1 MKIDVITI
9 EIGSTITKVNAFNDI
24 FSDSIKHVGQSTGL
38 TSVQTGDVS
47 LGVDQALDNLKK
59 NIGQD
64 IEVNEYLINSSAA
77 GGLRM
82 AVFGLTYAMTARAA
96 REASLGAGA
105 IIEFLGTGKIQDFH
119 LEDLYDTR
127 PNIVMLAGGLDYGDT
142 EITLHN
148 AKMLAS
154 SDLDIPFIYSG
165 NCQLQNSVKKLFE
178 KNGKTVHITKN
189 VYPDVDQLDIDEA
202 RKIIQHT
209 FSKHIIHAKGMEKLQ
224 KYTDKE
230 VIPTPYAV
238 LTGAERLY
246 RTIGD
251 LLVIDVGGATT
262 DIHSVCEDSPE
273 NAPYRAQATSLV
285 KRTVEGDL
293 GVFVNAKN
301 LNDIEDNIDDF
312 HTDLSHLRPL
322 PKTDEEKKIT
332 EGLAA
337 KAVSIGLRRHAGT
350 KKVLYSPTGKK
361 TLIYG
366 KDLTQVKTIIG
377 TGGAL
382 SRLEN
387 AKEILS
393 KIRDIQIEGSLL
405 PPVTANIKIDKRYI
419 FSSIGTLAFHYKDA
433 NIQKLLKDHFRE

>member
-24 FSDSIKHVGQSTGL
+24 FSENIKHVGQSTGL
-38 TSVQTGDVS
+38 TSFDKGDVS
-47 LGVDQALDNLKK
+47 LGVEEALENLKK
-59 NIGQD
+59 DLGQD
-64 IEVNEYLINSSAA
+64 LTVGEYLINSSAA

-105 IIEFLGTGKIQDFH
+105 ILEFLGTGKIQQFH
-119 LEDLYDTR
+119 LEDLYETA

-154 SDLDIPFIYSG
+154 SNLNTPFIYSG
-165 NCQLQNSVKKLFE
+165 NCQLQKSVKRLFE
-178 KNGKTVHITKN
+178 KNGKTLHITKN

-209 FSKHIIHAKGMEKLQ
+209 FSQHIIHASGMEKLQ
-224 KYTDKE
+224 KYTEKE
-230 VIPTPYAV
+230 IIPTPYAV

-246 RTIGD
+246 RTLGD
-251 LLVIDVGGATT
+251 LVVIDVGGATT
-262 DIHSVCEDSPE
+262 DIHSVSEDSPE
-273 NAPYRAQATSLV
+273 NAPYRAQATSLI

-293 GVFVNAKN
+293 GVYVNAKN
-301 LNDIEDNIDDF
+301 LNSIDDDIIDF
-312 HTDLSHLRPL
+312 KADLSHLRAL
-322 PKTDEEKKIT
+322 PENEEEKKVT

-350 KKVLYSPTGKK
+350 KKVLYSPTGRK

-366 KDLTQVKTIIG
+366 KDLTRVKTIIG
-377 TGGAL
+377 TGGSL
-382 SRLEN
+382 SKLEN
-387 AKEILS
+387 SKTILEN
-393 KIRDIQIEGSLL
+393 IRDHQIEGFLL
-405 PPVTANIKIDKRYI
+405 PTESAKVKIDKKYI

-433 NIQKLLKDHFRE
+433 KIENLLQF

>member
-9 EIGSTITKVNAFNDI
+9 EIGSTITKINAFNDI
-24 FSDSIKHVGQSTGL
+24 FSDSIKHIGQSTGL
-38 TSVQTGDVS
+38 TSVDKGDVS
-47 LGVDQALDNLKK
+47 LGVEEALENLKK
-59 NIGQD
+59 DLGED
-64 IEVNEYLINSSAA
+64 LEVGEYLINSSAA

-105 IIEFLGTGKIQDFH
+105 IVEFVGTGKIQDFH

-127 PNIVMLAGGLDYGDT
+127 PNIIMLAGGLDHGDT

-154 SDLDIPFIYSG
+154 SELDVPFIYSG
-165 NCQLQNSVKKLFE
+165 NRQLQKSVRRLFE
-178 KNGKTVHITKN
+178 KNNKILHITKN

-209 FSKHIIHAKGMEKLQ
+209 FSEHIIHAKGMERLER
-224 KYTDKE
+224 YTSKE
-230 VIPTPYAV
+230 IIQTPYAV

-246 RTIGD
+246 KTLGD
-251 LLVIDVGGATT
+251 LVVIDVGGATT
-262 DIHSVCEDSPE
+262 DIHSVSEDSPE
-273 NAPYRAQATSLV
+273 NSPYRAQATSLV

-312 HTDLSHLRPL
+312 HTDLELLRPL
-322 PKTDEEKKIT
+322 PETEDEKNIT
-332 EGLAA
+332 KELTA

-366 KDLTQVKTIIG
+366 KDLTQVKYMIG

-387 AKEILS
+387 ANNILER
-393 KIRDIQIEGSLL
+393 IRDNQIEGSLL
-405 PPVTANIKIDKRYI
+405 PQCNAKIMIDKKYI

-433 NIQKLLKDHFRE
+433 NIEKLLKDHFRE